1 MRSRLSTHNLIF
13 LQKNIFSALLVL
25 FWERWYNKI
34 KLKRGD
40 KMRSNSEIID
50 IIISEKEKQG
60 ISLSELA
67 RRIGIAKSAMSR
79 YLNKTRQFPL
89 NRVQEFAKVLNVTPE
104 YLLGLDDFDNLL
116 EKQIEE
122 RNELSSQLQI
132 EYSKTIELITNYLLD
147 LTNEMKEKNIDRE
160 YVLKTL
166 QHIKELLNISDTFME
181 GMLKVEK
188 QNSILQQLKN
198 KNT

>member
-1 MRSRLSTHNLIF
+1 
-13 LQKNIFSALLVL
+13 
-25 FWERWYNKI
+25 
-34 KLKRGD
+34 
-40 KMRSNSEIID
+40 MRSNSEIID